1 MLDYAHYDLWPIYL
15 AALVAI
21 ATSFW
26 LGSKRAVGSN
36 KETRSVEA
44 EMPSARQTFNL
55 IKNRSS
61 VGSIPKMLFS
71 KKSMN

>member
-26 LGSKRAVGSN
+26 LGSKRAISSN
-36 KETRSVEA
+36 KETRVDT
-44 EMPSARQTFNL
+44 EMPSAGQTFNL
-55 IKNRSS
+55 IKNRSC
-61 VGSIPKMLFS
+61 VGSMPKILQ
-71 KKSMN
+71 KLQ

>member
-26 LGSKRAVGSN
+26 LGSKRAISSN
-36 KETRSVEA
+36 KETRVDT
-44 EMPSARQTFNL
+44 EMPSAGQTYNL
-55 IKNRSS
+55 IKNRGG
-61 VGSIPKMLFS
+61 VGSMPKIRS
-71 KKSMN
+71 CNK